1 MDLKQMGTVYN
12 LNKRLE
18 EAEARL
24 ATTAFRLTELMNRR
38 WRCRNEAA
46 RLRFIDRYQDDLG
59 DIFTEI
65 INIKAKMEAA
75 KA

>member
-12 LNKRLE
+12 LNKRME
-18 EAEARL
+18 EAEARKVTTVCRL
-24 ATTAFRLTELMNRR
+24 ADLMNR
-38 WRCRNEAA
+38 RCRNEAA

-59 DIFTEI
+59 DIFSEI
-65 INIKAKMEAA
+65 MDIKAKMEAA

>member
-1 MDLKQMGTVYN
+1 MNLKQMGAVYN
-12 LNKRLE
+12 LNKRME

-24 ATTAFRLTELMNRR
+24 VTTGFRLAELMNRR
-38 WRCRNEAA
+38 CRNDAA

-65 INIKAKMEAA
+65 RDIKAKMEAA
-75 KA
+75 TA

>member
-12 LNKRLE
+12 LNKRME

-24 ATTAFRLTELMNRR
+24 TTTGFRLAELMNR
-38 WRCRNEAA
+38 RCRNEAA

-59 DIFTEI
+59 DIFMEI
-65 INIKAKMEAA
+65 MDLKATTEAA

>member
-1 MDLKQMGTVYN
+1 MNLKQMGTVYN
-12 LNKRLE
+12 LNKRME

-24 ATTAFRLTELMNRR
+24 TTTGYRLADLMSK
-38 WRCRNEAA
+38 RCRNDAA

-65 INIKAKMEAA
+65 RDIKAQLEAVTA
-75 KA
+75 

>member
-12 LNKRLE
+12 LNKRME
-18 EAEARL
+18 EAKARL

-38 WRCRNEAA
+38 WRCQNEAA
-46 RLRFIDRYQDDLG
+46 RLRFIDRYQDDLW
-59 DIFTEI
+59 DIFMEI
-65 INIKAKMEAA
+65 MDIKAKTEAA

>member
-18 EAEARL
+18 EAEAWL
-24 ATTAFRLTELMNRR
+24 ATTGFRLAELMNM
-38 WRCRNEAA
+38 RCRNEAA

-59 DIFTEI
+59 DIFMEI
-65 INIKAKMEAA
+65 RDIKAKMEAA

>member
-12 LNKRLE
+12 FNKRME

-24 ATTAFRLTELMNRR
+24 TTTGFRLAELMNR
-38 WRCRNEAA
+38 RCRNEAA

-59 DIFTEI
+59 DIFSEI
-65 INIKAKMEAA
+65 MDIKAKTEAA